1 MTRDIESNK
10 GTLLEGQETPTVARP
25 NDDRRARSSSNK
37 GSGTRFLM
45 KISGAIA
52 VLASMALAGCIAQEG
67 DEALSDEALSDEA
80 LSDEAV
86 GEAEQA
92 LKIGLASVTCNSG
105 WPGTRGCF
113 RQITSATDIVPG
125 TITVEVDGHNGAIGY
140 SVSQVAA
147 RTIEFSASIHEGDAF
162 NPGKN
167 TTKFIVAWL
176 RQ

>member
-1 MTRDIESNK
+1 
-10 GTLLEGQETPTVARP
+10 
-25 NDDRRARSSSNK
+25 
-37 GSGTRFLM
+37 M
-45 KISGAIA
+45 KMAIA
-52 VLASMALAGCIAQEG
+52 VLSSMALAGCVAQEG

-92 LKIGLASVTCNSG
+92 LQIGLTTVKCNSG

-113 RQITSATDIVPG
+113 TQLVSATDIVPG
-125 TITVEVDGHNGAIGY
+125 SITVQIDGHNGAVGY
-140 SVSQVAA
+140 SASQSGA
-147 RTIEFSASIHEGDAF
+147 RLINFSASIREGNAF
-162 NPGKN
+162 DPGAN